1 MEDKV
6 ICNCMDIKYE
16 ELIKEIIEH
25 NLTTVEDVQK
35 QTEAGT
41 VCGLCIDEIQTLLDT
56 INSKK

>member
-1 MEDKV
+1 
-6 ICNCMDIKYE
+6 MDIKYE